1 MPLLILLSLLGIL
14 YAEFLV
20 FFEVGDMIGGF
31 NALLLTILTAI
42 FGLYLIRQQGLVVI
56 QRLHQNLQE
65 GENPVEEITHGF
77 FLLVAGLFF
86 LLPGFLSDSVAILL
100 AISPLR
106 ALLGRSI
113 INNVSNHFY
122 HNGPKKYG
130 QDNYGSDNTGSES
143 IIIEGDFSP
152 VDSEKE
158 ESEKNSSSDPKR
170 LDN

>member
-1 MPLLILLSLLGIL
+1 MPLLILLSLLGVL

-20 FFEVGDMIGGF
+20 FFEVGDLIGGF

-113 INNVSNHFY
+113 INKISNHFY
-122 HNGPKKYG
+122 HNGPKNYG
-130 QDNYGSDNTGSES
+130 QNNPGPEG

-152 VDSEKE
+152 VDSEKMDSE
-158 ESEKNSSSDPKR
+158 KEDSEKNPSSGPKT